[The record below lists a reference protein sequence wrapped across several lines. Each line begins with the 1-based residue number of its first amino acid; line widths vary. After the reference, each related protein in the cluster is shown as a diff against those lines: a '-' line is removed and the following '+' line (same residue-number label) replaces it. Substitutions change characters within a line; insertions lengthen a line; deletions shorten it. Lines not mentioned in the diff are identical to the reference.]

1 MHPGNPLPP
10 DRPWRRAR
18 SPVRAL
24 LIALSAVATATSV
37 AEEYPLARVVT
48 GSRQIAAAVDATLA
62 DDTTVRLADAI
73 GGPWARQ
80 QLLATAGDICSAL
93 DLPDVANR
101 LWTRALPAAQQRG
114 DIAATIML
122 TTLVAQSSLALGDYE
137 RSRELADRLRV
148 LAHRHGDVSAEAQ
161 AENALGV
168 LERRSGRLDEAVAHQ
183 QRSLDLFKSAGNGIG
198 AMRALSDLGTIWR
211 DRGDFAQALD
221 AQLESVAER
230 ERSGDRLSNVYRNLA
245 LLYREIEDTAASRAY
260 FERATEAA
268 IRSGV
273 PSMYSS
279 VTGAYSSLLNDIEDY
294 AGARKAAEEALAI
307 DTALGDRPHQ
317 GFEHLELGRALLG
330 AKQTVAAV
338 EHFDRALSI
347 GRELGQRELVARSL
361 LHQTEIA
368 LSQREYL
375 RARGLIDEAI
385 AGLEATRLRPQLA
398 QAYTL
403 REQLARAEHDD
414 AEALRYAHKSAAAR
428 EELIGI
434 RASRQLS
441 ALEVRHARS
450 DADQRLAMLAKDNEL
465 QSARLQAQ
473 AVQRRFGAIALAGL
487 ALALLALIWRYRG
500 VRRLNRALELRSV
513 EIERQR
519 AALGEANTRLEQQAA
534 ELYQAATTDWLTG
547 VSNRRD
553 VLERIERALRESRAA
568 GDEFAVLLVDFDHFK
583 QINDLR
589 GHLLGDRAL
598 TIGAHAMRDCLD
610 EGDLLGRF
618 GGEEFI
624 AAIRARTPAD
634 VMAAAERMRTHVA
647 GQLAWLMPEL
657 RGIATVSIGIAFL
670 CDTGNDSDVAALL
683 EAADRALYAAKH
695 DGRNRV
701 HRYAA

>member
-1 MHPGNPLPP
+1 M
-10 DRPWRRAR
+10 
-18 SPVRAL
+18 L
-24 LIALSAVATATSV
+24 LIALTAVATATTA

-80 QLLATAGDICSAL
+80 YLLATAGDICSAL

-101 LWTRALPAAQQRG
+101 LWTRALPAAQRRG
-114 DIAATIML
+114 DTAATILL

-137 RSRELADRLRV
+137 RSRELAERLRL
-148 LAHRHGDVSAEAQ
+148 LAHRYGDVSAEAQ

-183 QRSLDLFKSAGNGIG
+183 QRALDLFKSVGNGIG

-221 AQLESVAER
+221 AQLEAVAER

-268 IRSGV
+268 IHSGV

-294 AGARKAAEEALAI
+294 AAARKAAEEALAI

-330 AKQTVAAV
+330 EKQTVAAID
-338 EHFDRALSI
+338 HLDRALAI

-368 LSQREYL
+368 LAQREYL

-398 QAYTL
+398 QAYAL

-414 AEALRYAHKSAAAR
+414 AEALRYAHKSATAR

-450 DADQRLAMLAKDNEL
+450 DADQRLVMLAKDNEL

-473 AVQRRFGAIALAGL
+473 AVQRRFGAIGLAGL

-500 VRRLNRALELRSV
+500 VRRLNRALELRNV

-553 VLERIERALRESRAA
+553 VLERIERALRESRAG

-624 AAIRARTPAD
+624 AAIRARTPAE
-634 VMAAAERMRTHVA
+634 VMAVAERMRTHVA

-670 CDTGNDSDVAALL
+670 SDTGDDSDVAALL

>member
-1 MHPGNPLPP
+1 M
-10 DRPWRRAR
+10 
-18 SPVRAL
+18 L
-24 LIALSAVATATSV
+24 LVLALSASSIATAQT
-37 AEEYPLARVVT
+37 EEHPLARFVT
-48 GSRQIAAAVDATLA
+48 GSRQIAAAVETTLG
-62 DDTTVRLADAI
+62 DETVEHVADAV
-73 GGPWARQ
+73 GGAWARQ
-80 QLLATAGDICSAL
+80 QLLAIAGDICAAL
-93 DLPDVANR
+93 DRADAANR
-101 LWTRALPAAQQRG
+101 LWTRALPAAEQRR
-114 DIAATIML
+114 DIPATILL
-122 TTLVAQSSLALGDYE
+122 TTLVAQSSLSLGDYA
-137 RSRELADRLRV
+137 RSRELAERLRV
-148 LAHRHGDVSAEAQ
+148 LAHRNGDASAEAQ

-168 LERRSGRLDEAVAHQ
+168 LERRRGRLDGAVEHQ
-183 QRSLDLFKSAGNGIG
+183 RRAIELFKSAGNGIG
-198 AMRALSDLGTIWR
+198 AMRALSDLGTTWR
-211 DRGDFAQALD
+211 DRGDLAQALD
-221 AQLESVAER
+221 AQLEAVAER

-260 FERATEAA
+260 FERATQAA
-268 IRSGV
+268 IQSGV

-279 VTGAYSSLLNDIEDY
+279 ATGAYASLLNDIEDF
-294 AGARKAAEEALAI
+294 AAARRAAEEALAI
-307 DTALGDRPHQ
+307 DAALGDLPHQ

-330 AKQTVAAV
+330 EKQTVAAID
-338 EHFDRALSI
+338 HLDRALAI
-347 GRELGQRELVARSL
+347 GRELGQREIVARSL

-368 LSQREYL
+368 LAQHDYL

-398 QAYTL
+398 QAYVL

-414 AEALRYAHKSAAAR
+414 TEALRYAHKAAAAR

-434 RASRQLS
+434 RASRQMS

-487 ALALLALIWRYRG
+487 ALALLALIWRHRG
-500 VRRLNRALELRSV
+500 VRRLNRALAARNV

-519 AALGEANTRLEQQAA
+519 AALGEANARLERQAA

-553 VLERIERALRESRAA
+553 VLERMERALRDARAA
-568 GDEFAVLLVDFDHFK
+568 GEEFAVLLVDFDHFK

-598 TIGAHAMRDCLD
+598 TIGAHAMRDCLHED
-610 EGDLLGRF
+610 DLLGRF
-618 GGEEFI
+618 GGEEFV
-624 AAIRARTPAD
+624 AAIRGRAPAD
-634 VMAAAERMRTHVA
+634 VMAAAERMRAHVA
-647 GQLAWLMPEL
+647 GQLAWLVPEL
-657 RGIATVSIGIAFL
+657 RAIATVSIGIAAL
-670 CDTGNDSDVAALL
+670 SDAGQDSDVSGLL

>member
-10 DRPWRRAR
+10 DRRRRRAR
-18 SPVRAL
+18 SPARTL
-24 LIALSAVATATSV
+24 LIALTAVATATTA

-101 LWTRALPAAQQRG
+101 LWTRALPAAQRRG
-114 DIAATIML
+114 DTAATILL

-137 RSRELADRLRV
+137 RSRELAERLRL
-148 LAHRHGDVSAEAQ
+148 LAHRYGDVSAEAQ

-183 QRSLDLFKSAGNGIG
+183 QRALDLFKSVGNGIG

-221 AQLESVAER
+221 AQLEAVAER

-268 IRSGV
+268 IHSGV

-294 AGARKAAEEALAI
+294 AAARKAAEEALAI

-330 AKQTVAAV
+330 EKQTVAAID
-338 EHFDRALSI
+338 HLDRALAI

-368 LSQREYL
+368 LVQREYL

-398 QAYTL
+398 QAYAL

-414 AEALRYAHKSAAAR
+414 AEALRYAHKSATAR

-450 DADQRLAMLAKDNEL
+450 DADQRLVMLAKDNEL

-473 AVQRRFGAIALAGL
+473 AVQRRFGAIGLAGL

-500 VRRLNRALELRSV
+500 VRRLNRALELRNV

-553 VLERIERALRESRAA
+553 VLERIERALRESRAS

-624 AAIRARTPAD
+624 AAIRARTPAE
-634 VMAAAERMRTHVA
+634 VMAVAERMRTHVA

-670 CDTGNDSDVAALL
+670 SDTGDDSDVAALL